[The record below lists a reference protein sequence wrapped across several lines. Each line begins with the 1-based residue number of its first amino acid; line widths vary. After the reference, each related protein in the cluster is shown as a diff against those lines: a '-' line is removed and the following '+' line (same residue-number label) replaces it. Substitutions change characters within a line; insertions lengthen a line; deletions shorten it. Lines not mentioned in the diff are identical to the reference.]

1 MNTRMTR
8 TVAFVL
14 ALFSKRAGTLGVFI
28 GALLSGADFV
38 KGSRFVQGGGT
49 DDMEWYRRAGN
60 WALKVLVSLNFGG
73 RYTDLCYGYNA
84 FTTRVLGLLNL
95 DADGFE
101 IETQMNIRALREDL
115 KIFEVA
121 SFEAARRHGVP

>member
-1 MNTRMTR
+1 
-8 TVAFVL
+8 
-14 ALFSKRAGTLGVFI
+14 
-28 GALLSGADFV
+28 
-38 KGSRFVQGGGT
+38 
-49 DDMEWYRRAGN
+49 MEWYRRFGN

-84 FTTRVLGLLNL
+84 FSTRVLRRLDL

-101 IETQMNIRALREDL
+101 IETQMNIRALRENL

-121 SFEAARRHGVP
+121 SFEAARRHGVSHLRTIPDGWRVLKTIVKERFSSRMWKSRPPSTDRPPL